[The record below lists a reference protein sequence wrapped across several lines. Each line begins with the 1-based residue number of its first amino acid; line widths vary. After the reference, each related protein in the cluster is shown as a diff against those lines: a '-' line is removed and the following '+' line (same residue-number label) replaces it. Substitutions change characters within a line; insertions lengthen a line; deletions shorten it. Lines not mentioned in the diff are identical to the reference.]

1 MFYLKSYCNGES
13 DTNAFVR
20 TVVNGLSVNGRVDA
34 KRLADLTPHLEWVSR
49 KLFGQQTATTIS
61 RMIELEVEITNKP
74 KTIASTIFF
83 NTARV
88 NNLNLPE
95 KNMLAYLHDGLGARL
110 VAESAVT
117 EPVTTQ
123 AAEPEPTVTETPAK
137 L

>member
-1 MFYLKSYCNGES
+1 
-13 DTNAFVR
+13 
-20 TVVNGLSVNGRVDA
+20 
-34 KRLADLTPHLEWVSR
+34 
-49 KLFGQQTATTIS
+49 
-61 RMIELEVEITNKP
+61 MIELEVEITNKP

-123 AAEPEPTVTETPAK
+123 AAEPEPTVIPETPAK
-137 L
+137 LSTSEKTRQACSEFTARSV